1 MTIINDK
8 TPTDL
13 RKGDFYYNLPE
24 ELIAQ
29 TPLKKR
35 DTSRLMVLD
44 RSRENVR
51 HMHFYDIVDLLL
63 PSDVLV
69 INDSKVIPA
78 RLYGLKEGIPGADVE
93 LLLLKNHGLEVW
105 ETLVKPG
112 KRARVGDRIIFSE
125 GRLSCLVES
134 ITKEGNRL
142 VKFDFD
148 RTKYQSIY
156 DILHKIGL
164 MPLPPYITEKLEDSS
179 RYQTVYAKEQG
190 SAAAPT
196 AGLHFT

>member
-1 MTIINDK
+1 
-8 TPTDL
+8 
-13 RKGDFYYNLPE
+13 
-24 ELIAQ
+24 
-29 TPLKKR
+29 
-35 DTSRLMVLD
+35 
-44 RSRENVR
+44 
-51 HMHFYDIVDLLL
+51 MHFYDIVDLLL

-134 ITKEGNRL
+134 ITKKVNRL
-142 VKFDFD
+142 VKFDYD
-148 RTKYQSIY
+148 RTKYQRIY
-156 DILHKIGL
+156 EILHKIA
-164 MPLPPYITEKLEDSS
+164 
-179 RYQTVYAKEQG
+179 YA
-190 SAAAPT
+190 SAAVYYRK
-196 AGLHFT
+196 AGIPRAIRPYTPKSRARRRLPQRDFISRKNCLKKSAQKGLR